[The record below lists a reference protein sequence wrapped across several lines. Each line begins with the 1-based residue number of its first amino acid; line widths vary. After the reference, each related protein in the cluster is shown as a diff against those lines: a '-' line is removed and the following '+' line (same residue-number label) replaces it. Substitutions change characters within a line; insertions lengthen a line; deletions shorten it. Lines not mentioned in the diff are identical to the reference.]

1 MRKRFVTVFLLLSAC
16 MFLFSQ
22 ESSNYKQESSNY
34 KVVFD
39 TRPFNPFYAR
49 FGFRINENTPVDE
62 SGEISFGNFV
72 VDGETEKASLQLD
85 AFWSVSSEDPLKI
98 YLKITPLSDGNGK
111 SLDWTLNCGTAGTID
126 SKNDNSL
133 IRIYNHTGGDYA
145 YKENQVAL
153 RGEFLIPDYGSDD
166 FAKMVL
172 ARYTASITMKIIS
185 DGGGGQ

>member
-1 MRKRFVTVFLLLSAC
+1 MRKRFVAVFLFLSAC
-16 MFLFSQ
+16 MLLFSQ
-22 ESSNYKQESSNY
+22 EKEYE
-34 KVVFD
+34 VVFD

-85 AFWSVSSEDPLKI
+85 AFWSVSSEDSLEI
-98 YLKITPLSDGNGK
+98 YLEITPLSDGNGK

-126 SKNDNSL
+126 SKNENSP

-145 YKENQVAL
+145 YNEDQVAL

-172 ARYTASITMKIIS
+172 ARYTASITMNIIY

>member
-16 MFLFSQ
+16 MFLFS
-22 ESSNYKQESSNY
+22 QESSNY

-72 VDGETEKASLQLD
+72 PDGESERASLQLD
-85 AFWSVSSEDPLKI
+85 AFWSVSSEDPLEI
-98 YLKITPLSDGNGK
+98 NLEITELSDGNGH
-111 SLDWTLNCGTAGTID
+111 SLDWTLNCGTAGIID
-126 SKNDNSL
+126 SKNEEQS
-133 IRIYNHTGGDYA
+133 ICIYNHTGEKYA
-145 YKENQVAL
+145 YKEGQVAL
-153 RGEFLIPDYGSDD
+153 RGEFPIPDYTSYE
-166 FAKMVL
+166 FEEMAL

>member
-1 MRKRFVTVFLLLSAC
+1 MRKRFVAVFLFLSAC
-16 MFLFSQ
+16 MLLFSQ
-22 ESSNYKQESSNY
+22 EKEYE
-34 KVVFD
+34 VVFD

-98 YLKITPLSDGNGK
+98 YLEITPLSDGNGK

-126 SKNDNSL
+126 SKDAEPF
-133 IRIYNHTGGDYA
+133 ICIYNHTGEKYA
-145 YKENQVAL
+145 YKEGQVAL
-153 RGEFLIPDYGSDD
+153 RGEFPIPDYTSSK
-166 FAKMVL
+166 FKEMAL

-185 DGGGGQ
+185 YGGGGQ